1 MKIKKENLDY
11 MPTSKRKWYSGA
23 NYHVTARGNN
33 KNNIFKNKSDFSHY
47 LTLLV
52 EALKY
57 YEYDEYKIICYCL
70 MDNHVHIL
78 IKTEE
83 KAPGQFI
90 GRIHSKYT
98 KYYNKKYN
106 CIGHLFQDRYYSEII
121 KNDSQMIETS
131 RYIHLN
137 PVRANMV
144 KKAEEYRWSSYS
156 MYIGD
161 SEEEIISSD
170 NVLYYFQE
178 ENKREIY
185 KKFVESVISDAAV
198 VD

>member
-1 MKIKKENLDY
+1 

-33 KNNIFKNKSDFSHY
+33 KNKIFRDKSDFLHY

-70 MDNHVHIL
+70 MSNHVHIL

-83 KAPGQFI
+83 RAPGQFI
-90 GRIHSKYT
+90 GRVHSKYAR
-98 KYYNKKYN
+98 YYNKKYDY
-106 CIGHLFQDRYYSEII
+106 IGHLFQNRYYSEII
-121 KNDSQMIETS
+121 KNDSQMLETS

-137 PVRANMV
+137 PVRASMV
-144 KKAEEYRWSSYS
+144 SKAEEYIWSSYS
-156 MYIGD
+156 MYIGYKK
-161 SEEEIISSD
+161 EEIISSD

-178 ENKREIY
+178 EHNRKAY
-185 KKFVESVISDAAV
+185 KKFVESSISDAEAAE
-198 VD
+198 